1 MVQGRDHMQASEE
14 QAQDFAGTTE
24 KGTVIVGAVSGHF
37 ATQAEGVT

>member
-1 MVQGRDHMQASEE
+1 MQASEE

-37 ATQAEGVT
+37 ATQAEGPT